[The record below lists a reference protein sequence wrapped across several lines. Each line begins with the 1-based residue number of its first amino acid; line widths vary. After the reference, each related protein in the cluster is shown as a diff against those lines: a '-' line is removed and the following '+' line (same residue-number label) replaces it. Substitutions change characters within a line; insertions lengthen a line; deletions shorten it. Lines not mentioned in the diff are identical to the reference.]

1 VAAIPFTEIRKISVL
16 ASKFDLHGHW
26 TRLTGNRVDK
36 TTLFTGLVLFS
47 VFALFMGL
55 TQFSTPNLPGNDGFY
70 HIKMAYLMRTEGLKP
85 DFPWLPLT
93 ILNAREFYNH
103 HFLFHVLLIP
113 FTFGNLLIGAKLA
126 AVVFSGV
133 AFWLVWRLLD
143 KQRVPYAAAWALG
156 LLALSEAFIFRMSIP
171 RAQSLS
177 LGVLALGLDWLLRGK
192 HKRLFFLGFI
202 FVWLYNA
209 FPLLLVVAGAYTLAV
224 WLIDKHLD
232 FRPLFFSGLGIAV
245 GLLINPYFPYNLV
258 FIFQHILPKL
268 VDTTGTNVGSE
279 WYPYTTQQLLRNSPL
294 TLAIFASAVLALGL
308 SKQRM
313 SVNTATGFFLT
324 IIFGLMLF
332 QSRRFIEYFPAFV
345 LMFTAFAWAPILTE
359 TRDKALERASTLPQ
373 VWQRKLV
380 QHVAWLALAVVF
392 LPMAWKTLVDSQSSL
407 QRAKPNQLFQGA
419 SAWLVE
425 NTPVGARVFQT
436 DWDDFPRLFFYNTH
450 NTYLIGLD
458 PTYMQF
464 YDADLYAVWVDI
476 TRGRVEDPSR
486 IVEENFNAEYI
497 LSDLTHRGFLA
508 QAADDLRLQEVYRDA
523 ESVIFQVIDL

>member
-1 VAAIPFTEIRKISVL
+1 
-16 ASKFDLHGHW
+16 
-26 TRLTGNRVDK
+26 
-36 TTLFTGLVLFS
+36 
-47 VFALFMGL
+47 MGL

-85 DFPWLPLT
+85 NFSWLPLT

-113 FTFGNLLIGAKLA
+113 FTFGDLLFGAKLA
-126 AVVFSGV
+126 AVVFPGV

-143 KQRVPYAAAWALG
+143 RQKVPYAAIWALG
-156 LLALSEAFIFRMSIP
+156 LVAVSEAFIFRMSIP

-177 LGVLALGLDWLLRGK
+177 LGVLALGLDWLLSGK
-192 HKRLFFLGFI
+192 YKRLFFLGFI
-202 FVWLYNA
+202 YVWLYNA

-224 WLIDKHLD
+224 WLIDKRLNLW
-232 FRPLFFSGLGIAV
+232 PLLFSGLGIAA
-245 GLLINPYFPYNLV
+245 GLLINPYFPYNLA

-268 VDTTGTNVGSE
+268 VDTTGTNVGNE

-294 TLAIFASAVLALGL
+294 TLALFASAVLALGL

-345 LMFTAFAWAPILTE
+345 LIFSAFAWAPIIIEIKEKAHEWSWTM
-359 TRDKALERASTLPQ
+359 TRI
-373 VWQRKLV
+373 WQRKLV
-380 QHVAWLALAVVF
+380 QNLALLVLVVIM

-407 QRAKPNQLFQGA
+407 QNAKQNELFQGA
-419 SAWLVE
+419 STWLVE
-425 NTPVGARVFQT
+425 NTPAGARVFQT

-450 NTYLIGLD
+450 NTYLVGLD

-464 YDADLYAVWVDI
+464 FDADLYAVWVDI
-476 TRGRVEDPSR
+476 TRGRVENPSR
-486 IVEENFNAEYI
+486 IIEENFGAEYI
-497 LSDLTHRGFLA
+497 LSDLTKREFLG
-508 QAADDLRLQEVYRDA
+508 QAADDPRLQEVYRDD

>member
-1 VAAIPFTEIRKISVL
+1 M
-16 ASKFDLHGHW
+16 ASKFDLHRHW
-26 TRLTGNRVDK
+26 TRLTGNRANK
-36 TTLFTGLVLFS
+36 ATLLTGLVLLS

-85 DFPWLPLT
+85 NFPWLPLT

-113 FTFGNLLIGAKLA
+113 FTFGDLLIGAKLS
-126 AVVFSGV
+126 AVVFSVV
-133 AFWLVWRLLD
+133 AFWLVWRLID
-143 KQRVPYAAAWALG
+143 RQKVPYAAVWALG
-156 LLALSEAFIFRMSIP
+156 LVAVSEAFIFRMSIP

-177 LGVLALGLDWLLRGK
+177 LGVLALGLDWLLSGK

-202 FVWLYNA
+202 YVWLYNA

-224 WLIDKHLD
+224 WLIDKRLD
-232 FRPLFFSGLGIAV
+232 LWPLLFSGLGIAA
-245 GLLINPYFPYNLV
+245 GLLINPYFPYNLA

-268 VDTTGTNVGSE
+268 VDTTGTNVGNE
-279 WYPYTTQQLLRNSPL
+279 WFPYTTQQLLRNSPL
-294 TLAIFASAVLALGL
+294 TLALFASAVLALGL

-332 QSRRFIEYFPAFV
+332 QSRRFIEYFPAIV
-345 LMFTAFAWAPILTE
+345 LIFTAFAWSPMMIE
-359 TRDKALERASTLPQ
+359 IKDKAHERSWTMTRI
-373 VWQRKLV
+373 WQRKLV
-380 QHVAWLALAVVF
+380 QNLALLVLVVIM

-407 QRAKPNQLFQGA
+407 QSTKQNQLFQGA

-425 NTPVGARVFQT
+425 NTPAGARVFQT

-450 NTYLIGLD
+450 NTYLVGLD

-476 TRGRVEDPSR
+476 TRGRVENPSR
-486 IVEENFNAEYI
+486 IIEDNFGAEYI
-497 LSDLTHRGFLA
+497 LSDLSKRGFLG
-508 QAADDLRLQEVYRDA
+508 QAADDVRLQEVYRDA
-523 ESVIFQVIDL
+523 EAVIFQVIDL

>member
-1 VAAIPFTEIRKISVL
+1 
-16 ASKFDLHGHW
+16 
-26 TRLTGNRVDK
+26 
-36 TTLFTGLVLFS
+36 
-47 VFALFMGL
+47 
-55 TQFSTPNLPGNDGFY
+55 
-70 HIKMAYLMRTEGLKP
+70 MRTEGLKP
-85 DFPWLPLT
+85 NFPWLPLT

-113 FTFGNLLIGAKLA
+113 FTFGDLLVGAKLA

-133 AFWLVWRLLD
+133 AFWLVWRLFD
-143 KQRVPYAAAWALG
+143 KQKVPYAAIWALG
-156 LLALSEAFIFRMSIP
+156 LLAVSEAFIYRMSIP

-177 LGVLALGLDWLLRGK
+177 LGVLVLGLEWLLRGK

-202 FVWLYNA
+202 YVWLYNA

-224 WLIDKHLD
+224 WLIDKRLNLK
-232 FRPLFFSGLGIAV
+232 PLFFSGLGIAA
-245 GLLINPYFPYNLV
+245 GLLINPYFPYNIA

-268 VDTTGTNVGSE
+268 IDTTATNVGNE

-294 TLAIFASAVLALGL
+294 TLALFASAVLALGL

-345 LMFTAFAWAPILTE
+345 LMFTAFAWAPIIAE
-359 TRDKALERASTLPQ
+359 TREKAHDRALKMTRI
-373 VWQRKLV
+373 WQRKLV
-380 QHVAWLALAVVF
+380 QNLVLLALVVVF
-392 LPMAWKTLVDSQSSL
+392 LPIAWKTLLDSQSSL
-407 QRAKPNQLFQGA
+407 QRAKPNELFQGA

-425 NTPVGARVFQT
+425 NSPAGARIFQT

-450 NTYLIGLD
+450 NTYLVGLD

-476 TRGRVEDPSR
+476 TRGRVENPSQ
-486 IVEENFNAEYI
+486 IIEENFNAEFI
-497 LSDLTHRGFLA
+497 LSDLTHREFLGE
-508 QAADDLRLQEVYRDA
+508 AAVDPRLQEVYRDD
-523 ESVIFQVIDL
+523 ESVIFQVVDL

>member
-1 VAAIPFTEIRKISVL
+1 MKQHRLLVRKQIITKKLIISLLILVTFMVVL
-16 ASKFDLHGHW
+16 G
-26 TRLTGNRVDK
+26 V
-36 TTLFTGLVLFS
+36 V
-47 VFALFMGL
+47 
-55 TQFSTPNLPGNDGFY
+55 QFSTPNLPGNDGFY

-85 DFPWLPLT
+85 NFPWLPLT
-93 ILNAREFYNH
+93 ILNAREFFNH

-113 FTFGNLLIGAKLA
+113 FTFGDLLFGAKLA
-126 AVVFSGV
+126 AVVFSGA

-143 KQRVPYAAAWALG
+143 KHQVPYAVIWALG

-177 LGVLALGLDWLLRGK
+177 LGVLALGLDWLLQGK

-202 FVWLYNA
+202 YVWLYNA

-224 WLIDKHLD
+224 WLIEKRLD
-232 FRPLFFSGLGIAV
+232 LKPLFYSGLGIAV
-245 GLLINPYFPYNLV
+245 GLLINPYFPYNIA

-268 VDTTGTNVGSE
+268 VDTTGTNVGNE

-294 TLAIFASAVLALGL
+294 TLALFASAVLALGL

-345 LMFTAFAWAPILTE
+345 LIFTAFAWAPTLTE
-359 TRDKALERASTLPQ
+359 TRDKADERVSMMTR

-380 QHVAWLALAVVF
+380 QNLALLTLAVVF
-392 LPMAWKTLVDSQSSL
+392 LPMAWKTLVDTQSSL
-407 QRAKPNQLFQGA
+407 QRAKSNQLFQGA

-425 NTPVGARVFQT
+425 NTPAGARVFQT

-464 YDADLYAVWVDI
+464 YDANLYAVWVDI
-476 TRGRVEDPSR
+476 TRGRVENPSS
-486 IVEENFNAEYI
+486 IIKENFGAEFI
-497 LSDLTHRGFLA
+497 LSDLTHRGFLG
-508 QAADDLRLQEVYRDA
+508 QAADDPRLQEVYRDA

>member
-1 VAAIPFTEIRKISVL
+1 MKQHLLFVRKQIITKKLIKSLLIMVTFMIVL
-16 ASKFDLHGHW
+16 G
-26 TRLTGNRVDK
+26 V
-36 TTLFTGLVLFS
+36 V
-47 VFALFMGL
+47 
-55 TQFSTPNLPGNDGFY
+55 QFSTPNLPGNDGFY

-85 DFPWLPLT
+85 NFPWLPLT

-113 FTFGNLLIGAKLA
+113 FTFGDLLVGAKLA

-133 AFWLVWRLLD
+133 AFWLVWRLFD
-143 KQRVPYAAAWALG
+143 KQKVPYAAIWALG
-156 LLALSEAFIFRMSIP
+156 LLAVSEAFIYRMSIP

-177 LGVLALGLDWLLRGK
+177 LGVLVLGLEWLLRGK

-202 FVWLYNA
+202 YVWLYNA

-224 WLIDKHLD
+224 WLIDKRLD
-232 FRPLFFSGLGIAV
+232 LKPLYFSGLGIAA
-245 GLLINPYFPYNLV
+245 GLLINPYFPYNIA

-268 VDTTGTNVGSE
+268 IDTTATNVGNE

-294 TLAIFASAVLALGL
+294 TLALFASAVLALGL

-345 LMFTAFAWAPILTE
+345 LMFTAFAWAPIIGE
-359 TRDKALERASTLPQ
+359 TREEAHDRALKLTRI
-373 VWQRKLV
+373 WQRILV
-380 QHVAWLALAVVF
+380 QNVVLLILAAVL
-392 LPMAWKTLVDSQSSL
+392 LPMTWKTLLDSQSSL

-419 SAWLVE
+419 SAWLVA
-425 NTPVGARVFQT
+425 NTPAGARVFQT

-458 PTYMQF
+458 PTYMQL

-476 TRGRVEDPSR
+476 TRGRVENPSQ
-486 IVEENFNAEYI
+486 IIEENFGAEFI
-497 LSDLTHRGFLA
+497 LSDLSHRGFLT
-508 QAADDLRLQEVYRDA
+508 QAADDPRLQEVYRDA
-523 ESVIFQVIDL
+523 ESVIFQVVDL